1 MQPQGLDLI
10 DIIHKGAIATYP
22 LILLSIVSVAVVFE
36 RLWSLRNIGAI
47 TLRVTE
53 SILEPIKKG
62 QRDLAIAIC
71 KQNSHSPAGRIFLNI
86 LERDAGARLEVANSI
101 AAEAMFEENQK
112 LKKHLWIL
120 GTVASSAPFIGLLG
134 TVVGIIKSFESMAIA
149 GTGGFAVVAAGISE
163 ALVATALGLA
173 VAIIAVI
180 FYNYFQT
187 RISTLNGL
195 FRIQVGKIR
204 PEHERVRNSMAITPL
219 GGNDDS
225 SEIVAEINI
234 TPLTDIFLVLLII
247 FMITSSAMIE
257 SGGKINLPKA
267 VATQSESRGTTVTIT
282 PKHEIF
288 VDQKVVKEE
297 NLEKTLQD
305 ALTTRADKT
314 VILRGDKDVLLGDT
328 VKVMSIIKRAG
339 ASEIAIAAEAERKV
353 R

>member
-36 RLWSLRNIGAI
+36 RLWSPRNIGSA

-71 KQNSHSPAGRIFLNI
+71 KQNSQCPAGRIFLNI
-86 LERDAGARLEVANSI
+86 LDREAAGLEGANNI
-101 AAEAMFEENQK
+101 ATEAMFEETQK

-163 ALVATALGLA
+163 ALVATALGLGI
-173 VAIIAVI
+173 AIIAVM

-195 FRIQVGKIR
+195 FRIQVGKVL
-204 PEHERVRNSMAITPL
+204 HSM
-219 GGNDDS
+219 G
-225 SEIVAEINI
+225 V
-234 TPLTDIFLVLLII
+234 
-247 FMITSSAMIE
+247 
-257 SGGKINLPKA
+257 
-267 VATQSESRGTTVTIT
+267 
-282 PKHEIF
+282 
-288 VDQKVVKEE
+288 
-297 NLEKTLQD
+297 
-305 ALTTRADKT
+305 
-314 VILRGDKDVLLGDT
+314 
-328 VKVMSIIKRAG
+328 
-339 ASEIAIAAEAERKV
+339 
-353 R
+353 

>member
-36 RLWSLRNIGAI
+36 RLWSLRNIGSA

-71 KQNSHSPAGRIFLNI
+71 KQNSQCPAGRIFLNV
-86 LERDAGARLEVANSI
+86 LDREAAGLEVANNI
-101 AAEAMFEENQK
+101 ATEAMFEETQK

-163 ALVATALGLA
+163 ALVATALGLGI
-173 VAIIAVI
+173 AIIAVM

-195 FRIQVGKIR
+195 FRIQVGKVL
-204 PEHERVRNSMAITPL
+204 HSM
-219 GGNDDS
+219 
-225 SEIVAEINI
+225 
-234 TPLTDIFLVLLII
+234 
-247 FMITSSAMIE
+247 
-257 SGGKINLPKA
+257 
-267 VATQSESRGTTVTIT
+267 
-282 PKHEIF
+282 
-288 VDQKVVKEE
+288 
-297 NLEKTLQD
+297 
-305 ALTTRADKT
+305 
-314 VILRGDKDVLLGDT
+314 
-328 VKVMSIIKRAG
+328 G
-339 ASEIAIAAEAERKV
+339 A
-353 R
+353 